1 MVFGL
6 LFVQFVRSFLSVI
19 KPAMA
24 SIIAPM
30 PIAIWCA
37 VMRVMPINKQATL
50 IASIIH
56 AITCVML
63 FIIFPINYNCR
74 SLQQGDALLRHR

>member
-19 KPAMA
+19 NPAMA
-24 SIIAPM
+24 SIMVAM
-30 PIAIWCA
+30 PIALSWA
-37 VMRVMPINKQATL
+37 VMRVTLINRQATL
-50 IASIIH
+50 IASNIH

-63 FIIFPINYNCR
+63 FIIFPIIINAR
-74 SLQQGDALLRHR
+74 A

>member
-1 MVFGL
+1 
-6 LFVQFVRSFLSVI
+6 
-19 KPAMA
+19 MA

-30 PIAIWCA
+30 PIAIWWA
-37 VMRVMPINKQATL
+37 VMRIMPINRQATL

-63 FIIFPINYNCR
+63 FIIFPFNYK
-74 SLQQGDALLRHR
+74 LPEPILGDALLRHR

>member
-1 MVFGL
+1 
-6 LFVQFVRSFLSVI
+6 
-19 KPAMA
+19 MA

-30 PIAIWCA
+30 PIAIWWA
-37 VMRVMPINKQATL
+37 VMRVTPINRQATL

-63 FIIFPINYNCR
+63 FIIFPINYKCR
-74 SLQQGDALLRHR
+74 SLAFRATHY

>member
-1 MVFGL
+1 MVFG

-19 KPAMA
+19 NPAMA

-30 PIAIWCA
+30 PIAIWWA
-37 VMRVMPINKQATL
+37 VMRVMPIKRQATL

-63 FIIFPINYNCR
+63 FIIFPIN
-74 SLQQGDALLRHR
+74 

>member
-1 MVFGL
+1 
-6 LFVQFVRSFLSVI
+6 
-19 KPAMA
+19 MA

-30 PIAIWCA
+30 PIAIWWA
-37 VMRVMPINKQATL
+37 VMRVTPINRQATL

-63 FIIFPINYNCR
+63 FIIFPIN
-74 SLQQGDALLRHR
+74 